1 MIFLYLQDINVLDKN
16 IFYEFEYVNFQILC
30 YKHPCCFWGT
40 LFYEVH
46 PPVLDD
52 MSIDTG
58 PAVHKRFVTV
68 TKETISRESLRK
80 HYTVGQIGCEN
91 L

>member
-1 MIFLYLQDINVLDKN
+1 MLEIMRLTVKAGSPVMIGAVVMSSMIPV
-16 IFYEFEYVNFQILC
+16 IL
-30 YKHPCCFWGT
+30 
-40 LFYEVH
+40 
-46 PPVLDD
+46 LDD

-68 TKETISRESLRK
+68 TKETISRESSRK

>member
-1 MIFLYLQDINVLDKN
+1 MLAIISLTVKAGSPMMIAAGGMHVIDDTCDPTTV
-16 IFYEFEYVNFQILC
+16 
-30 YKHPCCFWGT
+30 
-40 LFYEVH
+40 
-46 PPVLDD
+46 DD

-58 PAVHKRFVTV
+58 PAVHKRFDTV
-68 TKETISRESLRK
+68 TKETISRENSRK

>member
-1 MIFLYLQDINVLDKN
+1 MLAIISLTVKAGSPVMIAAGGMHVIDDTCDPTTV
-16 IFYEFEYVNFQILC
+16 
-30 YKHPCCFWGT
+30 
-40 LFYEVH
+40 
-46 PPVLDD
+46 DD

-58 PAVHKRFVTV
+58 PAAVHKRFITV

>member
-1 MIFLYLQDINVLDKN
+1 MLTTAGGMSSMI
-16 IFYEFEYVNFQILC
+16 
-30 YKHPCCFWGT
+30 
-40 LFYEVH
+40 
-46 PPVLDD
+46 PVIPLVD

-68 TKETISRESLRK
+68 TKETINRESSRK

>member
-1 MIFLYLQDINVLDKN
+1 MLIAAGDMSSMIPV
-16 IFYEFEYVNFQILC
+16 IL
-30 YKHPCCFWGT
+30 
-40 LFYEVH
+40 L
-46 PPVLDD
+46 LDD

-58 PAVHKRFVTV
+58 PAAVHKRFVTV
-68 TKETISRESLRK
+68 TKETISRESSRK

>member
-1 MIFLYLQDINVLDKN
+1 MLIAAGGMSSMIPV
-16 IFYEFEYVNFQILC
+16 IL
-30 YKHPCCFWGT
+30 
-40 LFYEVH
+40 L
-46 PPVLDD
+46 LDD

-80 HYTVGQIGCEN
+80 HYTVAQIGCEN